1 MEEWDM
7 RKLIVTEFYTLDG
20 MMSDPKDEMDW
31 VMNSF
36 NDEMGKYEGEVYD
49 GADTLLLGRVT
60 YKIFENYWPH
70 AAENPATPPGDVEM
84 SLKMNAMTK
93 IVFSRTLAGTT
104 WQNSRLLKEIDP
116 KEIVAMKQRPGKNM
130 LVAGSANIVQQ
141 FADLGLVDEY
151 HLLLHPVVLG
161 VGKPLFKNIKQRHN
175 LQLLGSRNFGN
186 GVLLL
191 TYQPIKRP

>member
-1 MEEWDM
+1 MS
-7 RKLIVTEFYTLDG
+7 RKI
-20 MMSDPKDEMDW
+20 
-31 VMNSF
+31 
-36 NDEMGKYEGEVYD
+36 
-49 GADTLLLGRVT
+49 
-60 YKIFENYWPH
+60 
-70 AAENPATPPGDVEM
+70 
-84 SLKMNAMTK
+84 NALTK
-93 IVFSRTLAGTT
+93 IVFSRTMDGTS
-104 WQNSRLLKEIDP
+104 WQNSMLLKEIDP
-116 KEIVAMKQRPGKNM
+116 KEIAAMKQRPGKNM

>member
-1 MEEWDM
+1 M
-7 RKLIVTEFYTLDG
+7 RKIIVTEFYTLDG

-31 VMNSF
+31 VSGTF
-36 NDEMGKYEGEVYD
+36 NDGMGKYEDEVYD

-60 YKIFENYWPH
+60 YKIFENYWPR
-70 AAENPATPPGDVEM
+70 AAENPATSPGDVKM
-84 SLKMNAMTK
+84 SHKINAMTK
-93 IVFSRTLAGTT
+93 VVFSRTLDGTS
-104 WQNSRLLKEIDP
+104 WQNSMLLKEIDP
-116 KEIVAMKQRPGKNM
+116 KEIAAMKQRPGKNM

-161 VGKPLFKNIKQRHN
+161 VGKPLFKNAKQRHN